1 MKKGILFAGG
11 VALTLAFAGCDDGS
25 ARIAELQ
32 AELDAA
38 KTQTD
43 SLSLVAQENLTLL
56 TTTYQYK
63 VDSLQYVIDS
73 LTAPKG
79 TTVTKPKPKPAPT
92 TNTPAPTTPTNDK
105 GSKMDGGSTTNTD
118 QKNDKMGGGT
128 TTDKTNTDKKKSKME
143 GGNP

>member
-25 ARIAELQ
+25 AKIAEIQ

-38 KTQTD
+38 KMQAD
-43 SLSLVAQENLTLL
+43 SLSLVAQEELSLV
-56 TTTYQYK
+56 TTTFQYK

-79 TTVTKPKPKPAPT
+79 TTVTKPKPKPAPAPEPT
-92 TNTPAPTTPTNDK
+92 KPADTK
-105 GSKMDGGSTTNTD
+105 GSKMDGNTSTTTTDDKKSKMDGETNT
-118 QKNDKMGGGT
+118 T
-128 TTDKTNTDKKKSKME
+128 TTDKKKEKM
-143 GGNP
+143 GTKP

>member
-25 ARIAELQ
+25 AKIAEKQ

-38 KTQTD
+38 KMQAD
-43 SLSLVAQENLTLL
+43 SLSLVAQENLALL

-79 TTVTKPKPKPAPT
+79 TTVTKPKPKPAP
-92 TNTPAPTTPTNDK
+92 APTKTEDPKKDNKLDVGTDSGSKLDVGTNKTEEDK
-105 GSKMDGGSTTNTD
+105 GTGG
-118 QKNDKMGGGT
+118 KLKV
-128 TTDKTNTDKKKSKME
+128 K
-143 GGNP
+143 P